1 MPLFNQSFDS
11 LYINTL
17 LSLQLELFSKKIPK
31 INEMRSEKG
40 NVHSQI
46 CVPFYM
52 TLKGSYPVSN
62 ISKKMKGRLEFDV
75 QAWSHAISK
84 FEEYIQLR
92 IIMKYAV
99 IFVID
104 TI

>member
-17 LSLQLELFSKKIPK
+17 PSLELELFSKKYQK
-31 INEMRSEKG
+31 INVMKGEKKFFLFS
-40 NVHSQI
+40 NMCASLLT
-46 CVPFYM
+46 M
-52 TLKGSYPVSN
+52 ALKGSYPVSN

-84 FEEYIQLR
+84 FEEYI
-92 IIMKYAV
+92 
-99 IFVID
+99 
-104 TI
+104 